1 MYAFLTMQCN
11 VEFIYVSICVSLGTP
26 PAATVVIVMC
36 IAALVVIVVLGI
48 YRIHTTHQDGSKED
62 EEGRKDP
69 EMDWDDSNL
78 NITVNPMEVSMC
90 LIAKDKYRGSNF
102 SRSLKQLN
110 YSQDTVKTNENVI
123 EVN

>member
-1 MYAFLTMQCN
+1 MVFFL
-11 VEFIYVSICVSLGTP
+11 FPVSLGTP

-48 YRIHTTHQDGSKED
+48 YRIHTTHQDSSKED

-69 EMDWDDSNL
+69 EMDWDNSNL

-90 LIAKDKYRGSNF
+90 LKEKRKKRNTLCAAF
-102 SRSLKQLN
+102 HLL
-110 YSQDTVKTNENVI
+110 
-123 EVN
+123 

>member
-1 MYAFLTMQCN
+1 M
-11 VEFIYVSICVSLGTP
+11 CVSSGTP

-78 NITVNPMEVSMC
+78 NITVNPMEVSMR
-90 LIAKDKYRGSNF
+90 LVAKDKCLRCG
-102 SRSLKQLN
+102 KA
-110 YSQDTVKTNENVI
+110 TVKILKMQSGTLKKLA
-123 EVN
+123 

>member
-1 MYAFLTMQCN
+1 MYVFTH
-11 VEFIYVSICVSLGTP
+11 VSLGTP

-69 EMDWDDSNL
+69 EMDWDNSNL

-90 LIAKDKYRGSNF
+90 IIGKDNCWGNYFETLGCEFLMNRMNELE
-102 SRSLKQLN
+102 SLKHNISFEQ
-110 YSQDTVKTNENVI
+110 
-123 EVN
+123 